1 MLCAER
7 PERTFG
13 QRQTLIGVV
22 IPAHNEEQSIGACLA
37 SLQLATTFPR
47 LAGET
52 VMPIVV
58 LDSCTDDTG
67 TVAAAAGVR
76 TVRLRARNVGRAR
89 AVGARLALGAGA
101 RWLAFTD
108 ADSVVAPDWLSAQ
121 IGLGAD
127 AVCGTVTVDDWSE
140 HDEAVRDRHLATYE
154 DRDGHRHV
162 HGANLGVCATAYR
175 RAGGFP
181 PLVCDED
188 VALVRALQAI
198 GANIAWSAA
207 LRVVTSA
214 RRKWR
219 APGGFSATLQRLA
232 CQIPASM

>member
-1 MLCAER
+1 M
-7 PERTFG
+7 
-13 QRQTLIGVV
+13 IGVV
-22 IPAHNEEQSIGACLA
+22 IPAHNEEHHIGACLA
-37 SLQLATTFPR
+37 SLRLAAAFPQ
-47 LAGET
+47 LAGEQ
-52 VMPIVV
+52 VMPVVV
-58 LDSCTDDTG
+58 LDTCTDDTES
-67 TVAAAAGVR
+67 VAAAAGVR

-89 AVGARLALGAGA
+89 AVGARLALDAGA

-108 ADSVVAPDWLSAQ
+108 ADSVVAPDWLAAQ
-121 IGLGAD
+121 LGLGTD

-140 HDEAVRDRHLATYE
+140 HDRAIRERHLATYQ

-162 HGANLGVCATAYR
+162 HGANLGVSAPAYR

-181 PLVCDED
+181 PLVCHED

-198 GANIAWSAA
+198 GATIAWSAA

-219 APGGFSATLQRLA
+219 APGGFSATLERLA
-232 CQIPASM
+232 CDIRASA